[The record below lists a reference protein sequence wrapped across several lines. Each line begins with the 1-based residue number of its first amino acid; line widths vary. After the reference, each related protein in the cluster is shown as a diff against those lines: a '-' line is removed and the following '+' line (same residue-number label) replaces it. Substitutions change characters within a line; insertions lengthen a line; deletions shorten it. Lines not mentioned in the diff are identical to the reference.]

1 MQSKFRVLNE
11 EIYFDSAKESQEYA
25 KNNPGVVVVR
35 NNNANKT
42 SKHPIKKRQLLDISP
57 NMILNY
63 LNKHV
68 VSQND
73 AKIDVALSMYYH
85 SLKSKYPRN
94 KNITTNGPI
103 MMVGP
108 TGSGKTFIVQKA
120 CEYINTVFIHVDTAS
135 MVPEGIVGYSISELG
150 KDILKKANYDMKKAS
165 HCVVFF
171 DEIDKLFQK
180 SNGSE
185 ITSQLLRLIE
195 GTKLK
200 ISKDIGAE
208 KILNKSVNEL
218 DTSNMQFILGGAFQ
232 WIYDKKEIRKQY
244 SIYYLANQEL
254 KRDSEISLE
263 DLYKENIPKELLG
276 RMSSIINLHKL
287 TKDDYYQILINS
299 ESSPLQEFIKK
310 IKFHGDR
317 VDISDETIKQVA
329 SMAEKSELG
338 ARGMKHQLKVMFK
351 DALFMAP
358 EDGIRTHNITIT
370 I

>member
-1 MQSKFRVLNE
+1 MQLEFKILHE
-11 EIYFDSAKESQEYA
+11 EIYFKNAKESQEYA
-25 KNNPGVVVVR
+25 KNNPGAIVVR

-42 SKHPIKKRQLLDISP
+42 SKHSTKNRQLLDISP
-57 NMILNY
+57 NTILDH
-63 LNKHV
+63 LNKHII
-68 VSQND
+68 SQND
-73 AKIDVALSMYYH
+73 AKVNVALYMYYH
-85 SLKSKYPRN
+85 SLKSKYSAN

-103 MMVGP
+103 MMIGP

-150 KDILKKANYDMKKAS
+150 KDILKKANYDLKKAS

-171 DEIDKLFQK
+171 DEMDKLFQK

-200 ISKDIGAE
+200 ISKDMIE

-218 DTSNMQFILGGAFQ
+218 DTSNMQFIFGGAFG
-232 WIYDKKEIRKQY
+232 WIYDKKEMQKQH
-244 SIYYLANQEL
+244 SIYHLINQEL

-276 RMSSIINLHKL
+276 RMSSIINLQKL
-287 TKDDYYQILINS
+287 TKDDYYQILLNS

-310 IKFHGDR
+310 IELHGDR
-317 VDISDETIKQVA
+317 VDISDETIQQVA

-338 ARGMKHQLKVMFK
+338 VRGIKQQLKEMFK
-351 DALFMAP
+351 DALFRAP
-358 EDGIRTHNITIT
+358 EEGVTTHNIEIT
-370 I
+370 L

>member
-1 MQSKFRVLNE
+1 MMQPKFRVLNE
-11 EIYFDSAKESQEYA
+11 EIYFYSAKESQEYA

-35 NNNANKT
+35 NNNTNKISEHT
-42 SKHPIKKRQLLDISP
+42 AKKRQLLDISP
-57 NMILNY
+57 NMILNH

-68 VSQND
+68 ISQND
-73 AKIDVALSMYYH
+73 AKENIALSMYYH
-85 SLKSKYPRN
+85 SLKSKYPTN

-103 MMVGP
+103 MMIGP

-120 CEYINTVFIHVDTAS
+120 CEYINTVFMHVDTAS

-150 KDILKKANYDMKKAS
+150 KDILKKANYDIKKAS
-165 HCVVFF
+165 HCVIFF

-200 ISKDIGAE
+200 ISKDMVE
-208 KILNKSVNEL
+208 KILDKSVNEL
-218 DTSNMQFILGGAFQ
+218 DTSNMQFIFGGAFQ

-263 DLYKENIPKELLG
+263 DLYKEDIPKELLG

-287 TKDDYYQILINS
+287 TKDDYYQILTNS

-310 IKFHGDR
+310 IEFHGDR
-317 VDISDETIKQVA
+317 VYISDKTIKQVA
-329 SMAEKSELG
+329 SMAERSQLG
-338 ARGMKHQLKVMFK
+338 ARGMKQQLKVMFK
-351 DALFMAP
+351 DALFTAP
-358 EDGIRTHNITIT
+358 EDGIRIHNITI
-370 I
+370 